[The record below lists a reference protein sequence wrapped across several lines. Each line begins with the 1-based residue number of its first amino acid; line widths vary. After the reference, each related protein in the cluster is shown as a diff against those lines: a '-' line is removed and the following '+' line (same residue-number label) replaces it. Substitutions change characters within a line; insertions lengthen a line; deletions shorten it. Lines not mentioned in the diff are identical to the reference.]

1 MKVEEHHQSRAVVL
15 IFEVRTE
22 DLGSQAEGVLEA
34 IVILNTTFEN
44 MESNFSPSDTV
55 VDK

>member
-1 MKVEEHHQSRAVVL
+1 MEEHHQSRAVVL